1 MRMPTLHVGCSGF
14 FYDHWKSNFYPADLS
29 KKRWLEY
36 YAKTFSTVELNVT
49 FYQLPDKETFNRWY
63 EETPPGFL
71 FSVKGS
77 RFITHVKKLK
87 ASAEPID
94 VFFSRVLAL
103 REKLGVILWQL
114 PPRLKADPER
124 LADFLELLKPYGVR
138 NTFEFRDRSWISKKV
153 FSVIEKA
160 KASLCMADWPEFLN
174 ELPAS
179 ADFVYTRRHGE
190 EGGNATCYS
199 TEQLKADATKIRRYI
214 RQGKDVFIYFNNDAF
229 GYAPKNAKELIALAR
244 R

>member
-1 MRMPTLHVGCSGF
+1 MPTLHVGCSGF
-14 FYDHWKSNFYPADLS
+14 FYDHWKGNFYLADLP
-29 KKRWLEY
+29 KKRWLEH

-63 EETPPGFL
+63 EETPPGFV

-114 PPRLKADPER
+114 PPRLKADSER
-124 LADFLELLKPYGVR
+124 LADFLELLKPYGTR
-138 NTFEFRDRSWISKKV
+138 NTFEFRDKSWISKKV

-160 KASLCMADWPEFLN
+160 KAALCMADWPEFLN
-174 ELPAS
+174 DLPVS
-179 ADFVYTRRHGE
+179 ADFVYMRKHGE
-190 EGGNATCYS
+190 DGGYATCYS
-199 TEQLKADATKIRRYI
+199 PEQLKADAVRIRRYI

-229 GYAPKNAKELIALAR
+229 GYAPKNAKELIALTKK
-244 R
+244 